1 MKAETFVILKKNK
14 LYFFLKTDFAEMD
27 FFYGNL
33 SFDAFIFQGE
43 NDLGSEK
50 EMETSPGKISPY
62 FRVEVCRAVS
72 VNQPAHLTVNKVS
85 RETAY

>member
-1 MKAETFVILKKNK
+1 
-14 LYFFLKTDFAEMD
+14 MD

-62 FRVEVCRAVS
+62 LGVEVCRAVS
-72 VNQPAHLTVNKVS
+72 VNQMPAHLTINKVS